1 MSRRSRSQKILL
13 IELAAWGAIA
23 LFVVAKSFA
32 NSAGA
37 APTASPGPTSS
48 ASPKAVSAAVTLPRE
63 SHVPGGV
70 FMTTIAAAADDR
82 PKVTFDGHPA
92 MVLREGDH
100 WRAVVGIPLS
110 TEPGE
115 ARVEIE
121 TRQAKAMKQV
131 FDVKPKKYREQR
143 LKVEPRVV
151 DLSPTDLARTERERP
166 VIQEA
171 LATFSDATPS
181 SLRLLPP
188 VPGPRS
194 SSYGLRRVF
203 NDQPRNPHTGM
214 DIAAPT
220 GTPIKSPADGRVVQ
234 TGEYFFNGNTVLVDH
249 GQGLVTMYCHL
260 SAIEVKPG
268 DVVKTGDILGKVGAT
283 GRVTG
288 PHLHWGVTLNR
299 TMVDPAL
306 FLPPEPKVKAAAK
319 TAQSESKTTH

>member
-1 MSRRSRSQKILL
+1 MSRRHRLL
-13 IELAAWGAIA
+13 GALAVEMA
-23 LFVVAKSFA
+23 LWAVVAPIAVVNVAF
-32 NSAGA
+32 GA
-37 APTASPGPTSS
+37 ASAAS
-48 ASPKAVSAAVTLPRE
+48 ASVFPRE

-70 FMTTIAAAADDR
+70 FLPVIPGAADQR
-82 PKVTFDGHPA
+82 PAVSFDGSPA

-100 WRAVVGIPLS
+100 WRAIVGIPLS
-110 TEPGE
+110 TEPGKAAVVVKSADGAE
-115 ARVEIE
+115 KRIE
-121 TRQAKAMKQV
+121 
-131 FDVKPKKYREQR
+131 FDVKPKKYREQS

-171 LATFSDATPS
+171 LATFSDPAPTT
-181 SLRLLPP
+181 LRLRQP

-203 NDQPRNPHTGM
+203 NGQPRNPHTGM

-220 GTPIKSPADGRVVQ
+220 GTPIKSPADGKVVQ
-234 TGEYFFNGNTVLVDH
+234 TGDFFFNGNTVLVDH
-249 GQGLVTMYCHL
+249 GQGFVTMYCHL
-260 SAIEVKPG
+260 SAINVKPG
-268 DVVKTGDILGKVGAT
+268 DAVKTGDVLGKVGAT

-306 FLPPEPKVKAAAK
+306 FLPAEPKAK
-319 TAQSESKTTH
+319 TPEKTAKR